1 MRRYGWIALAGVG
14 LVSGCGSLTGPPSI
28 TASRTFYNEVI
39 HDTSSEQLLLNIVR
53 AKNYETPNFIDV
65 SEADAT
71 VSFNTGVNGGLTG
84 LGAQPGT
91 RSVSAGTIAGQVG
104 AVNGTFTYGDSALV
118 RYAPVQGY
126 PLIQQ
131 VSSPIAPESIV
142 RMFNSDFGL
151 ADVLEFSVDRLAPGY
166 LDNFVAQDR
175 MVLLD
180 QYGAIVLAAGLE
192 DMPGASPRGRGHSK
206 GAPERPSRGE
216 SDDAS
221 TQNLNVILHNEALH
235 PSRGIAGP
243 DCPFADQAPDPNVAV
258 AKLWDGLSQLYRDTT
273 PNVITLRGNASPDF
287 FFTTRSAIGALKE
300 GEVDAIHFAT
310 PEEAAQIRTLNDAAP
325 CRVNANIFYFNPPRL
340 AQDEVDAMWRTYL
353 TDALFPRIDQDVRNR
368 AIWRDTHRA
377 FIIVEQSPGAPQNAY
392 VAVNKRGIWYWIDN
406 DDLVSKANFAL
417 LNEIVTIQAV
427 PETRQPLTPSISVG
441 GR

>member
-1 MRRYGWIALAGVG
+1 MRKNGWMALAGVC
-14 LVSGCGSLTGPPSI
+14 LMSGCGSLTGPPSI

-71 VSFNTGVNGGLTG
+71 VSFNTGVNGGLAG
-84 LGAQPGT
+84 IGAQPGV
-91 RSVSAGTIAGQVG
+91 RSTTAGTIAGQVG
-104 AVNGTFTYGDSALV
+104 AISGTFTYGDSALV

-166 LDNFVAQDR
+166 KDNFVAQDR

-180 QYGAIVLAAGLE
+180 QFGAIVLAADVE
-192 DMPGASPRGRGHSK
+192 DVAGGHGRGHS
-206 GAPERPSRGE
+206 GMADGLRGGG
-216 SDDAS
+216 DDAPK
-221 TQNLNVILHNEALH
+221 QNLNVILHNAALH
-235 PSRGIAGP
+235 PGGGIAGS
-243 DCPFADQAPDPNVAV
+243 DCPFMDQARAPEATV
-258 AKLWDGLSQLYRDTT
+258 AKLWNGLRQLYPRSAA
-273 PNVITLRGNASPDF
+273 NVITLRGAASPNF

-300 GEVDAIHFAT
+300 GEVDAIHFAS
-310 PEEAAQIRTLNDAAP
+310 PQEAAQIRALNSAAP
-325 CRVNANIFYFNPPRL
+325 CRINANIFYFNPPHL
-340 AQDEVDAMWRTYL
+340 TQDEVDVMWSTYL
-353 TDALFPRIDQDVRNR
+353 TDALFPRIDQDIRTR

-377 FIIVEQSPGAPQNAY
+377 FIIIEQSASAPENAY
-392 VAVNKRGIWYWIDN
+392 VSVNKRGIWYWIDN

-441 GR
+441 R